1 MSGSTRSFICP
12 SWFHSVDKSSTDSVD
27 CIIACCMRLCKE
39 VVMKSLATLAPLT
52 TQLVEIQHISSAASL
67 LSWDQETYMPN
78 GGGHARAEQ
87 IATLQTLA
95 HDRFVS
101 PDIERVLSRWIDPST

>member
-1 MSGSTRSFICP
+1 MQTLDALKALERYLYP
-12 SWFHSVDKSSTDSVD
+12 
-27 CIIACCMRLCKE
+27 IAHL
-39 VVMKSLATLAPLT
+39 
-52 TQLVEIQHISSAASL
+52 QSAASL
-67 LSWDQETYMPN
+67 LSWDQETYMPT

-101 PDIERVLSRWIDPST
+101 PDIERMLSEWVDPSTGDTVESPGNAWDESARALLREVWRDFSRA